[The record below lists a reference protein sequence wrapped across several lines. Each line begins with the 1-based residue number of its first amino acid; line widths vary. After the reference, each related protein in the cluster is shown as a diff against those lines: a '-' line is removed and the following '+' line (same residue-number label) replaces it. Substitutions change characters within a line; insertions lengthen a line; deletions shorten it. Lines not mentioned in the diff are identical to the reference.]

1 MRCDYVNI
9 VQLLWWDRIEKVW
22 RWPCYLG
29 HIPTHVPSISFSFE
43 QRTQKHPREMPPYV
57 STQSGAK
64 IAALSIV
71 WTKCFPRKL
80 FLNFWKSSFVALGD
94 RRFGSRATDGPK
106 KWECAC
112 DRCREG
118 QKKNSQ
124 LSLLDN
130 STIITTI
137 IFYISTIH
145 ILHFHNKRFHI
156 LLSTCR

>member
-1 MRCDYVNI
+1 MRENWES
-9 VQLLWWDRIEKVW
+9 LKMSRG
-22 RWPCYLG
+22 LG
-29 HIPTHVPSISFSFE
+29 HIPTHVPFVRTKNSKTSPRDATLRLHSIWRQNRSALYRLNEIFS
-43 QRTQKHPREMPPYV
+43 
-57 STQSGAK
+57 AK
-64 IAALSIV
+64 
-71 WTKCFPRKL
+71 TF
-80 FLNFWKSSFVALGD
+80 FFWKSSFVAFGD
-94 RRFGSRATDGPK
+94 WRFGSRATDGPK